1 MNNFLSDLQPRERSL
16 LLIAASLILSMS
28 LIFGI
33 NSYVSKYSFSVKNL
47 QKVKSDYDYVYL
59 KALTLERQTIS
70 GYITNK
76 NLDILIKSENLS
88 SVISNIN
95 ILNNES
101 AVSIKFNSEN
111 LKDAISLSEK
121 IANNSNMKL
130 SKIIYTQ
137 DKNIMLF
144 ELILN

>member
-16 LLIAASLILSMS
+16 LLIATSLILSMS

-47 QKVKSDYDYVYL
+47 QKVKSDYDYVYA

-70 GYITNK
+70 EYITNK
-76 NLDILIKSENLS
+76 NLDILVKSENLS
-88 SVISNIN
+88 SVITNIN
-95 ILNNES
+95 IFNNES

>member
-47 QKVKSDYDYVYL
+47 QKVKSDYDYVYS

-70 GYITNK
+70 EYITNK
-76 NLDILIKSENLS
+76 NLDILVKSENLS
-88 SVISNIN
+88 SVITNIN

-121 IANNSNMKL
+121 IANSSNMKL

>member
-47 QKVKSDYDYVYL
+47 QKVKSDYDYVYS

-70 GYITNK
+70 GYITNE

>member
-47 QKVKSDYDYVYL
+47 QKVKSDYDYVYS

-70 GYITNK
+70 EYITNK

>member
-47 QKVKSDYDYVYL
+47 QKVKSDYDYVYS
-59 KALTLERQTIS
+59 KALTLERQTITE
-70 GYITNK
+70 YITNK
-76 NLDILIKSENLS
+76 NLDILVKSENLS
-88 SVISNIN
+88 SVITNIN

-137 DKNIMLF
+137 DKNLMLF

>member
-16 LLIAASLILSMS
+16 LLIAASLILSMF

-47 QKVKSDYDYVYL
+47 QKVKSDYDYVYS

-70 GYITNK
+70 EYITNK
-76 NLDILIKSENLS
+76 NLDILVKSENLS
-88 SVISNIN
+88 SVITNIN

-111 LKDAISLSEK
+111 LKDAITLSER

>member
-47 QKVKSDYDYVYL
+47 QKVKSDYDYVYS

-88 SVISNIN
+88 SVITNIN

>member
-47 QKVKSDYDYVYL
+47 QKVKSDYDYVYS

-70 GYITNK
+70 EYITNK
-76 NLDILIKSENLS
+76 NLDILVKSENLS
-88 SVISNIN
+88 SVITNIN

>member
-47 QKVKSDYDYVYL
+47 QKVKSDYDYVYS
-59 KALTLERQTIS
+59 KALTLERQTITE
-70 GYITNK
+70 YITNK
-76 NLDILIKSENLS
+76 NLDILVKSENLS

>member
-47 QKVKSDYDYVYL
+47 QKVKSDYDYVYS

-70 GYITNK
+70 EYITNK
-76 NLDILIKSENLS
+76 NLDILVKSENLS

>member
-47 QKVKSDYDYVYL
+47 QKVKSDYDYVYS

-70 GYITNK
+70 KYITNK
-76 NLDILIKSENLS
+76 NLDILVKSENLS
-88 SVISNIN
+88 SVITNIN

>member
-16 LLIAASLILSMS
+16 LLIAASLILSMF

-47 QKVKSDYDYVYL
+47 QKVKSDYDYVYS

-70 GYITNK
+70 EYITNK
-76 NLDILIKSENLS
+76 NLDILVKSENLS
-88 SVISNIN
+88 SVITNIN

>member
-47 QKVKSDYDYVYL
+47 QKVKSDYDYVYS

-76 NLDILIKSENLS
+76 NIDILIKSENLS

>member
-47 QKVKSDYDYVYL
+47 QKVKSDYDYVYS

-70 GYITNK
+70 EYITNK
-76 NLDILIKSENLS
+76 NLDILVKSENLS
-88 SVISNIN
+88 SVITNIN

-101 AVSIKFNSEN
+101 TVSIKFNSEN

>member
-47 QKVKSDYDYVYL
+47 QKVKSDYDYVYS

>member
-47 QKVKSDYDYVYL
+47 QKVKSDYDYVYS

-70 GYITNK
+70 EYITNK
-76 NLDILIKSENLS
+76 NLDILVKRENLS
-88 SVISNIN
+88 SVITNIN

>member
-47 QKVKSDYDYVYL
+47 QKVKSDYDYVYS
-59 KALTLERQTIS
+59 KALTLERQTITE
-70 GYITNK
+70 YITNK
-76 NLDILIKSENLS
+76 NLDILVKSENLS
-88 SVISNIN
+88 SVITNIN

>member
-47 QKVKSDYDYVYL
+47 QKVKSDYDYVYS

-70 GYITNK
+70 EYITNK
-76 NLDILIKSENLS
+76 NLDILVKSENLS
-88 SVISNIN
+88 SVITNIN

-111 LKDAISLSEK
+111 LKDAITLSER

>member
-47 QKVKSDYDYVYL
+47 QKVKSDYDYVYS

-70 GYITNK
+70 EYITNK
-76 NLDILIKSENLS
+76 NLDILVKSENLS
-88 SVISNIN
+88 SVVTNIN

>member
-1 MNNFLSDLQPRERSL
+1 MNNFLSDLQPRERRL
-16 LLIAASLILSMS
+16 LLIAALLILSMS

-47 QKVKSDYDYVYL
+47 QKVKSDYDYVYS

>member
-1 MNNFLSDLQPRERSL
+1 MNNFLSDLQPRERRL
-16 LLIAASLILSMS
+16 LLIAALLILSMS

-47 QKVKSDYDYVYL
+47 QKVKSDYDYVYS

-70 GYITNK
+70 EYITNK
-76 NLDILIKSENLS
+76 NLDILVKSENLS
-88 SVISNIN
+88 SVITNIN

>member
-47 QKVKSDYDYVYL
+47 QKVKSDYDYVYS
-59 KALTLERQTIS
+59 KALTLERQAIS
-70 GYITNK
+70 EYITNK
-76 NLDILIKSENLS
+76 NLDILVKSENLS
-88 SVISNIN
+88 SVITNIN